1 MNNKGQ
7 TLVVFVLILPVLL
20 FIFTL
25 VIDIGFVSISK
36 RNINNNLYD
45 ASKYYLNNIE
55 DIEVESK
62 TKKLLNKNI
71 KDIDEIIIEDKG
83 SYISINLKKDIKG
96 IYSFVSNIEIDLTYK
111 VIKESK
117 EIIKG

>member
-7 TLVVFVLILPVLL
+7 TLVVFVIILPILL

-36 RNINNNLYD
+36 KSIDNNLYD

-55 DIEVESK
+55 DIEIENK

-71 KDIDEIIIEDKG
+71 ENIDEIIIEDKG
-83 SYISINLKKDIKG
+83 SYVSINLKKDIKG
-96 IYSFVSNIEIDLTYK
+96 IYSFISTIELDLTYK